1 MRPATEKR
9 RHRRLDL
16 SVPVLFTVKSKTG
29 TGITRTGITRDVSP
43 GGIFFRTASAQDIDP
58 QQELTVKLLIP
69 RQSDPSEATVSLSG
83 EAKVVR
89 TERLALAP
97 GGPGGATERW
107 GIAAQFTGRPSVDL
121 STINSLFGHP

>member
-1 MRPATEKR
+1 MRPATDKR

-43 GGIFFRTASAQDIDP
+43 GGIFFRTESAQDIDP
-58 QQELTVKLLIP
+58 RQELTVKLLIP

-89 TERLALAP
+89 AERLAVAP
-97 GGPGGATERW
+97 GSVGGSAERW
-107 GIAAQFTGRPSVDL
+107 GVAAQFTGRPSVDL

>member
-1 MRPATEKR
+1 
-9 RHRRLDL
+9 LDL

-83 EAKVVR
+83 EARVVR
-89 TERLALAP
+89 TERLELVP

-107 GIAAQFTGRPSVDL
+107 GVAAHFTGRPSVDL